1 MATLGYLLSGGLFK
15 KLKVYAK
22 FTSHVF
28 DCNRFWHQHLMFDT
42 LIPDEDPKYK
52 LCNNFYWR

>member
-1 MATLGYLLSGGLFK
+1 MLNLLHMFLI
-15 KLKVYAK
+15 AI
-22 FTSHVF
+22 
-28 DCNRFWHQHLMFDT
+28 DFWHQHLMFDT